1 LKYDQAL
8 VAAAGVA
15 AARSICNIS
24 PLWPGELAARL
35 GYSLSDIWECFQ
47 KIIAVAKMDTKEH
60 FSNSNELE
68 KSGGPFSAA
77 SSVGSEADCNDSE
90 ADCKDKNGIQE
101 SSPRCATA
109 LAASW

>member
-1 LKYDQAL
+1 M
-8 VAAAGVA
+8 
-15 AARSICNIS
+15 
-24 PLWPGELAARL
+24 